1 MDIEVK
7 AVCLVLCFL
16 YSVAYFGHQSD
27 NNFFARS
34 ISRRYDCEA
43 FVHAKFFR
51 VLIKAQ
57 SPHIKYHIE
66 IEAFELVTT

>member
-27 NNFFARS
+27 NNFLARS
-34 ISRRYDCEA
+34 ISRHYDCEA
-43 FVHAKFFR
+43 FVHAHVF
-51 VLIKAQ
+51 
-57 SPHIKYHIE
+57 SPMNPDKSSIT
-66 IEAFELVTT
+66 AFDQISYRNEGL